1 MVAIRPPAPKTIA
14 LILLGVVS
22 LVAPFVEMVVT
33 GQVEPL
39 SKFDLAATV
48 IELPLIFWWYH
59 VDKREHGY
67 RAGPLM
73 NAGIIAVCVVAL
85 PIYLIRSRG
94 WKRGIIATLLAG
106 VVLAATF
113 ALAELG
119 EWSGG
124 LFVL

>member
-1 MVAIRPPAPKTIA
+1 MRAIDPTALKTLA

-22 LVAPFVEMVVT
+22 LVAPLVEMLVT
-33 GQVEPL
+33 DQVEPL

-67 RAGPLM
+67 QAGPLM
-73 NAGIIAVCVVAL
+73 NAGIIAVCVAAL

-106 VVLAATF
+106 LVLAATF

-119 EWSGG
+119 EWLGG
-124 LFVL
+124 LFVP

>member
-1 MVAIRPPAPKTIA
+1 MLAIKPPPPKTIA

-106 VVLAATF
+106 AVLGATF
-113 ALAELG
+113 GLAELG
-119 EWSGG
+119 EWIGG
-124 LFVL
+124 LFVP